1 LCLKV
6 RSLNLSSH
14 QTPDWLGQQGG
25 KALDWAGKQRE
36 QVINWGGDALNG
48 AGRQGDELLR
58 PLDDLLTGRN
68 LEMAG
73 VPREAK
79 PNINAPTPKPRP
91 ETPTSAPRPGETAP
105 AKPPVVEETT
115 PTNLAS
121 SRSPEVDT
129 PNGRTPDVE
138 TPNGGTPQVDA
149 PNVRT
154 PEVETPNARTPEV
167 ETPNARTPEVDT
179 PNPTKVEPE
188 PPAPRNADGTANIE
202 QEVGEAGLRGA
213 DNAAGAGRVA
223 DDPEAMNVLADT
235 APKQRLSELSSK
247 ELSGELDVVED
258 LPRKQINE
266 PPYVEEVELP
276 NGHEWK
282 RQQDGT
288 WCRFSEPK
296 GDNCLPPNAQELV
309 DTVNKDAQDII
320 GGTATNQPR
329 KMPATAS
336 NDRTLNSP
344 DAEAKAPETEV
355 KAPEKGQDNSSG
367 NRQRQIPQ
375 GGISIEERLTQGGNP
390 PPHVRANPEKY
401 YYDSASGQYTRR
413 PEPAPDFSAGSGE
426 RAIPC
431 FPKGV
436 LVATSNGA
444 VPIELLALGMTVRAF
459 DEVTEA
465 TLDKPITALLRNK
478 TVRLIDVN
486 TDSEIISA
494 TTRHRFWVEDK
505 QQWIAARYLESG
517 MLLRTITGAVSKV
530 QNIVMREIAEQDTYN
545 LTVADCHTY
554 FVGEEGLLVHN
565 ADETPKGKVYIGRD
579 RDGNI
584 IYVGQTKQDLL
595 SRESD
600 HHGDAIKEPEKY
612 GFKKDMKL
620 EAVMDGLTDDEMDY
634 HERRIYNEHGGK
646 EKLKNKIEAMGDE
659 KINALVEKYC
669 Q

>member
-1 LCLKV
+1 V

-36 QVINWGGDALNG
+36 QVINWGGDALNW

-73 VPREAK
+73 VPRGAK

-105 AKPPVVEETT
+105 AKPPVAEETT
-115 PTNLAS
+115 PTNLPS
-121 SRSPEVDT
+121 SRSPDVDT

-213 DNAAGAGRVA
+213 DNVAGAGRVA

-247 ELSGELDVVED
+247 ELRGELDVVED

-296 GDNCLPPNAQELV
+296 GDNCLPPHAQELV

-320 GGTATNQPR
+320 GGTASKNTR
-329 KMPATAS
+329 RDMAATARASSPEPGTMTSHFENIKPPVKTQNFPGFHIKDEVDGIFILTVPDPDKFMNSLKNIYEGQKTSLHPKLEEKIRNYVSGEGRTFS
-336 NDRTLNSP
+336 NRDGVPGLH
-344 DAEAKAPETEV
+344 AEVQAVNARLHQLTEDGV
-355 KAPEKGQDNSSG
+355 EITDEVFA
-367 NRQRQIPQ
+367 QIQVATYRVTP
-375 GGISIEERLTQGGNP
+375 NP
-390 PPHVRANPEKY
+390 PELEGKDFPACHNCTNILHDTNILTGVIEK
-401 YYDSASGQYTRR
+401 
-413 PEPAPDFSAGSGE
+413 
-426 RAIPC
+426 
-431 FPKGV
+431 
-436 LVATSNGA
+436 
-444 VPIELLALGMTVRAF
+444 
-459 DEVTEA
+459 
-465 TLDKPITALLRNK
+465 
-478 TVRLIDVN
+478 
-486 TDSEIISA
+486 
-494 TTRHRFWVEDK
+494 
-505 QQWIAARYLESG
+505 
-517 MLLRTITGAVSKV
+517 
-530 QNIVMREIAEQDTYN
+530 
-545 LTVADCHTY
+545 
-554 FVGEEGLLVHN
+554 
-565 ADETPKGKVYIGRD
+565 
-579 RDGNI
+579 
-584 IYVGQTKQDLL
+584 
-595 SRESD
+595 
-600 HHGDAIKEPEKY
+600 
-612 GFKKDMKL
+612 
-620 EAVMDGLTDDEMDY
+620 
-634 HERRIYNEHGGK
+634 
-646 EKLKNKIEAMGDE
+646 
-659 KINALVEKYC
+659 
-669 Q
+669 

>member
-1 LCLKV
+1 M

-25 KALDWAGKQRE
+25 KGLDWAGKQRE
-36 QVINWGGDALNG
+36 QVINWGGDALNW
-48 AGRQGDELLR
+48 AGRQGEELLR
-58 PLDDLLTGRN
+58 PVDDLLTGRN

-73 VPREAK
+73 VPRGAK

-105 AKPPVVEETT
+105 AKPSVVEETT
-115 PTNLAS
+115 PTNLPS
-121 SRSPEVDT
+121 SRSPDVDT

-309 DTVNKDAQDII
+309 DTVNKDAQDILA
-320 GGTATNQPR
+320 G
-329 KMPATAS
+329 K
-336 NDRTLNSP
+336 LN
-344 DAEAKAPETEV
+344 A
-355 KAPEKGQDNSSG
+355 
-367 NRQRQIPQ
+367 
-375 GGISIEERLTQGGNP
+375 
-390 PPHVRANPEKY
+390 
-401 YYDSASGQYTRR
+401 
-413 PEPAPDFSAGSGE
+413 
-426 RAIPC
+426 
-431 FPKGV
+431 GV
-436 LVATSNGA
+436 LNTLLSKADALNVVLNYGDDA
-444 VPIELLALGMTVRAF
+444 VELV
-459 DEVTEA
+459 
-465 TLDKPITALLRNK
+465 
-478 TVRLIDVN
+478 
-486 TDSEIISA
+486 
-494 TTRHRFWVEDK
+494 
-505 QQWIAARYLESG
+505 ARY
-517 MLLRTITGAVSKV
+517 
-530 QNIVMREIAEQDTYN
+530 
-545 LTVADCHTY
+545 
-554 FVGEEGLLVHN
+554 
-565 ADETPKGKVYIGRD
+565 
-579 RDGNI
+579 
-584 IYVGQTKQDLL
+584 
-595 SRESD
+595 
-600 HHGDAIKEPEKY
+600 GDDA
-612 GFKKDMKL
+612 
-620 EAVMDGLTDDEMDY
+620 
-634 HERRIYNEHGGK
+634 
-646 EKLKNKIEAMGDE
+646 
-659 KINALVEKYC
+659 INALPNLAKEFSPEQLKILVENIKSGRVTGDVSDALHRVAVGGTNTIGAIGELNGFNRAIERGYDRVEVIKPPSGKGAP
-669 Q
+669 QRVKSPEAKTFKGVEEFRLEQKTATEPPKFNQWKKHFDNANKQIKGSGFPGDIQFDFRNVDITTGELNNQAQMERFMADRMREDRARSINYFEILWKQPDGTVMKTYRRRNVDGKVTEVITEAL